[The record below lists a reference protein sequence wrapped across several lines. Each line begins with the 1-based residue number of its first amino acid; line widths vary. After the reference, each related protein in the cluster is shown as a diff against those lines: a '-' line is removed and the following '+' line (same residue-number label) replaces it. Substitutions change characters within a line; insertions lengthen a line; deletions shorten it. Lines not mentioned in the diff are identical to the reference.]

1 MGPARVAVALV
12 AGRKKGRSR
21 RLAAVSLAAVGRV
34 ADRGAP
40 CVAGA
45 AEQS

>member
-12 AGRKKGRSR
+12 ARRKGRRR
-21 RLAAVSLAAVGRV
+21 RLAAAVSLAAVGRV
-34 ADRGAP
+34 AYRGAP
-40 CVAGA
+40 YVAGA

>member
-12 AGRKKGRSR
+12 VGRKGTR

-45 AEQS
+45 AKQSHD

>member
-12 AGRKKGRSR
+12 ARRKGRRR

-40 CVAGA
+40 YVAGA